1 MDRLLG
7 LVFTSIVCDADED
20 SIKFFQGDKLRF
32 ELKHEQDCCENVY
45 IESIVGDL
53 ESLIGQ
59 EILLAECVSE
69 ESERTEWG
77 TSTWTF
83 YKLASIKGYIDIRFL
98 GESNGYY
105 SESVSC
111 QKVEL
116 PINENVVLETKYF
129 KVLENGGDK

>member
-53 ESLIGQ
+53 KDLEDSP
-59 EILLAECVSE
+59 ILVSE
-69 ESERTEWG
+69 ESSSDG
-77 TSTWTF
+77 GYSQYGDTSTWSF
-83 YKLASIKGYIDIRFL
+83 YKLATRKGYVDIRFY

-105 SESVSC
+105 SEEASLVG
-111 QKVEL
+111 
-116 PINENVVLETKYF
+116 YD
-129 KVLENGGDK
+129 ENGARSYL